1 LKANVTKR
9 KRGGA
14 EFVRMLAIEAI
25 VNGRGKWPPGDP
37 DGCTAA

>member
-1 LKANVTKR
+1 
-9 KRGGA
+9 
-14 EFVRMLAIEAI
+14 MLAIEAI